1 MSIKS
6 LLQLI
11 LLLLIFL
18 IIGGIYFLYFYS
30 SPLKD
35 EVISLDNMSKFNTE
49 SINEQNITN
58 QERLNE
64 GAIEDISDKEKFQK
78 QKKEKIIKFD
88 KSEGKENKNLTK
100 EIEYITTNKDG
111 DTFKILAKFGKTNLK
126 NSNILDLELVA
137 GMISST
143 KRSQIYI
150 SSDKARYNYN
160 NQSSQFYSN
169 VELKYDNKIITCNN
183 LDLNINENYAV
194 AYNDVKIKDN
204 KSVLKAQ
211 MITLNI
217 LTKDININSEEKIKI
232 FAN

>member
-18 IIGGIYFLYFYS
+18 IIGWIYFLYFYS
-30 SPLKD
+30 SPIKN
-35 EVISLDNMSKFNTE
+35 EIISDNNINKINTDI
-49 SINEQNITN
+49 INGENVTD

-64 GAIEDISDKEKFQK
+64 NTSINISEKEKSQNK
-78 QKKEKIIKFD
+78 NEGKIIKLE
-88 KSEGKENKNLTK
+88 KAQSKENKNLTK

-126 NSNILDLELVA
+126 NSNILDLELVE

>member
-1 MSIKS
+1 MT
-6 LLQLI
+6 
-11 LLLLIFL
+11 
-18 IIGGIYFLYFYS
+18 
-30 SPLKD
+30 
-35 EVISLDNMSKFNTE
+35 IS
-49 SINEQNITN
+49 
-58 QERLNE
+58 
-64 GAIEDISDKEKFQK
+64 
-78 QKKEKIIKFD
+78 
-88 KSEGKENKNLTK
+88 
-100 EIEYITTNKDG
+100 TTNIKNSYAG
-111 DTFKILAKFGKTNLK
+111 NSNTSVFQYTFKILAKFGKTNLK

>member
-35 EVISLDNMSKFNTE
+35 EVISNNNISKFNTE
-49 SINEQNITN
+49 NINEQNITG

-64 GAIEDISDKEKFQK
+64 SASEDIGEKEKLQK
-78 QKKEKIIKFD
+78 QKEEKIIKLD
-88 KSEGKENKNLTK
+88 KSQSKENKNLTK

-111 DTFKILAKFGKTNLK
+111 DTFKILAKFGKTNFK
-126 NSNILDLELVA
+126 NSNILDLELVT

-169 VELKYDNKIITCNN
+169 VEIKYDNKIITCNN

-194 AYNDVKIKDN
+194 AYNDVKIKDD
-204 KSVLKAQ
+204 KSVLRAQ

-217 LTKDININSEEKIKI
+217 LTKDININSQEKIKI

>member
-1 MSIKS
+1 MEKS
-6 LLQLI
+6 Q
-11 LLLLIFL
+11 
-18 IIGGIYFLYFYS
+18 S
-30 SPLKD
+30 
-35 EVISLDNMSKFNTE
+35 
-49 SINEQNITN
+49 
-58 QERLNE
+58 
-64 GAIEDISDKEKFQK
+64 
-78 QKKEKIIKFD
+78 
-88 KSEGKENKNLTK
+88 KENKNLTK

-137 GMISST
+137 GLISST
-143 KRSQIYI
+143 ERSQIYI

>member
-1 MSIKS
+1 M
-6 LLQLI
+6 
-11 LLLLIFL
+11 
-18 IIGGIYFLYFYS
+18 
-30 SPLKD
+30 
-35 EVISLDNMSKFNTE
+35 
-49 SINEQNITN
+49 
-58 QERLNE
+58 
-64 GAIEDISDKEKFQK
+64 
-78 QKKEKIIKFD
+78 
-88 KSEGKENKNLTK
+88 TK

-126 NSNILDLELVA
+126 NSNILDLELVE

-194 AYNDVKIKDN
+194 AYNDVNIKDN

>member
-18 IIGGIYFLYFYS
+18 ILGGIYFLYFYS
-30 SPLKD
+30 SPIKN
-35 EVISLDNMSKFNTE
+35 EIISDNNINKINTE
-49 SINEQNITN
+49 IINGENVTD

-64 GAIEDISDKEKFQK
+64 NTSTNIDDKDKLQNK
-78 QKKEKIIKFD
+78 NEKIIKLE
-88 KSEGKENKNLTK
+88 KAQRTEKKNLTK

-111 DTFKILAKFGKTNLK
+111 DIFKILAKFGKTNFK
-126 NSNILDLELVA
+126 NSSILDLELVA

-143 KRSQIYI
+143 KRSEIYI

-160 NQSSQFYSN
+160 NQNSQFYSN
-169 VELKYDNKIITCNN
+169 VEIKYDNKIITCNN

-194 AYNDVKIKDN
+194 AYNDVKIKDDN
-204 KSVLKAQ
+204 SILKAQ

-217 LTKDININSEEKIKI
+217 STKDININSQDKIKI

>member
-11 LLLLIFL
+11 LFLLIFL
-18 IIGGIYFLYFYS
+18 ILGGIYFLYFYS
-30 SPLKD
+30 SPIKN
-35 EVISLDNMSKFNTE
+35 EIISDNNINKINTDI
-49 SINEQNITN
+49 INGENVTD

-64 GAIEDISDKEKFQK
+64 NTSINISEKEKSQNK
-78 QKKEKIIKFD
+78 NEGKIIKLE
-88 KSEGKENKNLTK
+88 KAQSEENKNLTK

-111 DTFKILAKFGKTNLK
+111 DIFKILAKFGKTNFK
-126 NSNILDLELVA
+126 NSSILDLELVA

-143 KRSQIYI
+143 KRSEIYI

-160 NQSSQFYSN
+160 NQNSQFYSN
-169 VELKYDNKIITCNN
+169 VEIKYDNKIITCNN

-194 AYNDVKIKDN
+194 AYNDVKIKDDN
-204 KSVLKAQ
+204 SILKAQ

-217 LTKDININSEEKIKI
+217 STKDININSQDKIKI
-232 FAN
+232 FTN

>member
-1 MSIKS
+1 MIKKN
-6 LLQLI
+6 
-11 LLLLIFL
+11 F
-18 IIGGIYFLYFYS
+18 
-30 SPLKD
+30 K
-35 EVISLDNMSKFNTE
+35 
-49 SINEQNITN
+49 
-58 QERLNE
+58 
-64 GAIEDISDKEKFQK
+64 K

-217 LTKDININSEEKIKI
+217 LTKDININ
-232 FAN
+232 